1 MSYVRIIALTAL
13 AMTAFAGNSLLCR
26 VALKHTGIDAA
37 SFTTIRLL
45 SGAVMLSLVVW
56 MRPGRQGIGGNWLSA
71 LASVAILGGIALV
84 ILNRQPTRE
93 V

>member
-26 VALKHTGIDAA
+26 VALKHTRIDAA

-56 MRPGRQGIGGNWLSA
+56 MKSGRQGIGSNWLSA
-71 LASVAILGGIALV
+71 LASLAILGGIAHV
-84 ILNRQPTRE
+84 ILKKQPTRE